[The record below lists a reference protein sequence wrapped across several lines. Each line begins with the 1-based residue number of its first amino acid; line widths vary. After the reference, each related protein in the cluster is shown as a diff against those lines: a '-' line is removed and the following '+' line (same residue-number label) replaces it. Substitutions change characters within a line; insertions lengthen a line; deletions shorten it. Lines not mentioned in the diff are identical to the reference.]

1 MCSLDWRR
9 VAPALVVF
17 VSLCGG
23 VRGAAMK
30 SPPATGVASRPARI
44 AAPSARVMRVLRLLQ
59 KRAQTLHNFTADVRV
74 KTQHLRTD
82 ETDIDIG
89 RIWYQRRGS
98 RTRFD
103 IRLNT
108 LVVDGAIAK
117 RHADHDIIFDGR
129 WLIDRNGAAKIFRK
143 TAVAPPGRRFNPLE
157 LGAGPIPIPI
167 GQNPAEVLR
176 EFTVSLRKNRRRT
189 PGIIHLRLTPRQKN
203 MFTFKILDFQI
214 DRKIRLPV
222 KIVRINSDGS
232 PTTATL
238 RHVRINQKM
247 RHHFPVQTPPAGS
260 GWTVEIHHWKDRPGQ

>member
-1 MCSLDWRR
+1 MRIVDWRWI
-9 VAPALVVF
+9 APALAGF
-17 VSLCGG
+17 VLLCGG
-23 VRGAAMK
+23 VRSAAMK
-30 SPPATGVASRPARI
+30 NPPATGVARRPART
-44 AAPSARVMRVLRLLQ
+44 AATSARVMRILRLLQ

-74 KTQHLRTD
+74 KTHHLRTG

-103 IRLNT
+103 IRLDT

-117 RHADHDIIFDGR
+117 RHADHDFIFAGR

-143 TAVAPPGRRFNPLE
+143 TPVAPPGRRVNPLE
-157 LGAGPIPIPI
+157 LGEGPIPIPI
-167 GQNPAEVLR
+167 GRNPAAVLR
-176 EFTVSLRKNRRRT
+176 EFTVRLVKNRRRA
-189 PGIIHLRLTPRQKN
+189 PGLIHLRLTPRHKN
-203 MFTFKILDFQI
+203 MFTFKRLDFQI
-214 DRKIRLPV
+214 DRRIRLPV

-247 RHHFPVQTPPAGS
+247 SHHFRIQTPPAGS
-260 GWTVEIHHWKDRPGQ
+260 GWTVEIHHWKQEK